1 MQPQTTVAK
10 KKKPIPPNLRG
21 CVMHFG
27 VAQEK
32 ITQAIATLAPM
43 VKEQDREMLSEVER
57 KLKENKFN
65 LVVLGQF
72 KRGKTTFINAL
83 LGEKLLPSAI
93 LPLTSIVTTLEYG
106 PQMEV
111 EVHFLNGQVKKI
123 EPQNIRLYVTE
134 KENPQNEKG
143 VKYVRVLHPASILK
157 KGIILVDTPGV
168 GSLYENNTD
177 VTYGF
182 LPRVDAGVFLLTVDP
197 PLSKEEIAFLKDVY
211 PHVERIF
218 FVLNKV
224 DYVDSDDLQE
234 VMDFALGNLEEAL
247 GSNHIPIYP
256 LSAKMA
262 LEGRTDGD
270 EGKVVKS
277 GIADLEEALED
288 FLLKEKGSI
297 VLRSSANKVLSLLST
312 SLFQVELEIKAA
324 TTPLEEL
331 EEKIERFRD
340 IKEEIGQER
349 RDSEFLFKGEI
360 DSLIKIVNM
369 DMERFQTQKIPKIYA
384 RLLETFQ
391 ENKHRGSLELSK
403 LLDQAMKEILVREFD
418 QMVIQENEKV
428 NAEYSR
434 IARRFA
440 DKVNDIIDRLM
451 VLAAELFEI
460 PLERFQVEENITEE
474 SSLWYK
480 LEDRPKLLDLEG
492 AGKFISYSIL
502 PSAMVHKMIKA
513 ELQKKLPEKVDMN
526 CGRVRS
532 DFVDRITKSAI
543 ELRWG
548 MEQKMNQTVAFVEEA
563 VQKAMKLRGKSQE
576 EVEATLKE
584 LEKKKALMEGI
595 KEQLKSL
602 LEGDAA

>member
-1 MQPQTTVAK
+1 MLFEEA
-10 KKKPIPPNLRG
+10 RDR
-21 CVMHFG
+21 
-27 VAQEK
+27 
-32 ITQAIATLAPM
+32 ITQAIDTLAPL
-43 VKEQDREMLSEVER
+43 VQEHDREVLSDVER

-65 LVVLGQF
+65 LVVLGEF

-83 LGEKLLPSAI
+83 LGEKLLPSAV
-93 LPLTSIVTTLEYG
+93 LPLTSIVTLLEYG
-106 PQMEV
+106 PQVEV
-111 EVHFLNGQVKKI
+111 EVHFLDGKVKNI
-123 EPQNIRLYVTE
+123 TPQEIRAYVTE
-134 KENPQNEKG
+134 KENPKNEKG
-143 VKYVRVLHPASILK
+143 VKFVRVLHPASILK

-224 DYVDSDDLQE
+224 DYVDADDLNE
-234 VMDFALGNLEEAL
+234 VMEFALGNLKEAL

-256 LSAKMA
+256 LSAKNA
-262 LEGRTDGD
+262 LEGRIQGD
-270 EGKVVKS
+270 EDRVKKS
-277 GIADLEEALED
+277 GIIQLEKALED

-297 VLRSSANKVLSLLST
+297 VLRSSANKVLALLST
-312 SLFQVELEIKAA
+312 LLFQVDLEIKAA
-324 TTPLEEL
+324 TTPLDEL
-331 EEKIERFRD
+331 EKKINRFQE
-340 IKEEIGQER
+340 IKEEIAQER

-360 DSLIKIVNM
+360 DSLIKIVNN
-369 DMERFQTQKIPKIYA
+369 DMERFRTQKVPKIYQK
-384 RLLETFQ
+384 LMEVFQ
-391 ENKHRGSLELSK
+391 ANKHKGALELSK
-403 LLDQAMKEILVREFD
+403 LMDKAMKELLVKEFD
-418 QMVIQENEKV
+418 DMVIQENEKV

-440 DKVNDIIDRLM
+440 DKVNGIIDQLM
-451 VLAAELFEI
+451 ALAAELFEI
-460 PLERFQVEENITEE
+460 PLERFQVEESITEE
-474 SSLWYK
+474 SALWYK

-502 PSAMVHKMIKA
+502 PSAVVHKKIKA

-532 DFVDRITKSAI
+532 DFVDRITKSAM

-563 VQKAMKLRGKSQE
+563 VQKAKGLREKSQE
-576 EVEATLKE
+576 EVDAALKALKE
-584 LEKKKALMEGI
+584 KKALLEGI
-595 KEQLKSL
+595 KKDLKGI
-602 LEGDAA
+602 LEERKDKAA

>member
-1 MQPQTTVAK
+1 
-10 KKKPIPPNLRG
+10 
-21 CVMHFG
+21 
-27 VAQEK
+27 
-32 ITQAIATLAPM
+32 
-43 VKEQDREMLSEVER
+43 
-57 KLKENKFN
+57 
-65 LVVLGQF
+65 
-72 KRGKTTFINAL
+72 L

-93 LPLTSIVTTLEYG
+93 LP
-106 PQMEV
+106 
-111 EVHFLNGQVKKI
+111 
-123 EPQNIRLYVTE
+123 
-134 KENPQNEKG
+134 
-143 VKYVRVLHPASILK
+143 
-157 KGIILVDTPGV
+157 
-168 GSLYENNTD
+168 
-177 VTYGF
+177 
-182 LPRVDAGVFLLTVDP
+182 
-197 PLSKEEIAFLKDVY
+197 
-211 PHVERIF
+211 
-218 FVLNKV
+218 
-224 DYVDSDDLQE
+224 
-234 VMDFALGNLEEAL
+234 
-247 GSNHIPIYP
+247 
-256 LSAKMA
+256 
-262 LEGRTDGD
+262 
-270 EGKVVKS
+270 
-277 GIADLEEALED
+277 
-288 FLLKEKGSI
+288 
-297 VLRSSANKVLSLLST
+297 LLST

-331 EEKIERFRD
+331 EEKIERFRV
-340 IKEEIGQER
+340 IKEEISQER

-460 PLERFQVEENITEE
+460 SLERFQVEETITEE

-502 PSAMVHKMIKA
+502 PSAVVHKMIKA

-563 VQKAMKLRGKSQE
+563 VQKAMNLREKSQE

-584 LEKKKALMEGI
+584 LGKKKALLEGI

-602 LEGDAA
+602 LEEAAA

>member
-1 MQPQTTVAK
+1 MRFEEAK
-10 KKKPIPPNLRG
+10 ELIS
-21 CVMHFG
+21 
-27 VAQEK
+27 
-32 ITQAIATLAPM
+32 QAISSLAPM
-43 VKEQDREMLSEVER
+43 VKEQEREILSEVDH
-57 KLKENKFN
+57 KLRENKFN

-83 LGEKLLPSAI
+83 LGQKLLPSAI

-106 PQMEV
+106 PEMEV
-111 EVHFLNGQVKKI
+111 QVHFLDGKVTKI
-123 EPQNIRLYVTE
+123 QPEEIKLYVTE
-134 KENPQNEKG
+134 KENPKNEKG
-143 VKYVRVLHPASILK
+143 VKFVRVLHPAPILK

-197 PLSKEEIAFLKDVY
+197 PLSMEEIAFLKDVY

-224 DYVDSDDLQE
+224 DYVDSEDLKE
-234 VMDFALGNLEEAL
+234 VMEFSLGNLKEAL

-256 LSAKMA
+256 LSAKNA
-262 LEGRTDGD
+262 LEGRIQRD
-270 EGKVVKS
+270 EERVNHS
-277 GIADLEEALED
+277 GIIELEKALED

-297 VLRSSANKVLSLLST
+297 VLHSSANKVLALLST
-312 SLFQVELEIKAA
+312 LLFQVDLEIKAA

-331 EEKIERFRD
+331 EKKIEKFQE
-340 IKEEIGQER
+340 IKEEIAQER

-360 DSLIKIVNM
+360 DSLIKIVNN
-369 DMERFQTQKIPKIYA
+369 DMERFRTQKIPKIYQ
-384 RLLETFQ
+384 RLMDAFQ
-391 ENKHRGSLELSK
+391 ANKHKGSLELSK
-403 LLDQAMKEILVREFD
+403 LLDKAMKEILVKEFD
-418 QMVIQENEKV
+418 DMVIQENEKV
-428 NAEYSR
+428 NEEYSR

-440 DKVNDIIDRLM
+440 DKVNSIIDKLM
-451 VLAAELFEI
+451 GLAAELFEI
-460 PLERFQVEENITEE
+460 PLERFQVEERITDE
-474 SSLWYK
+474 SALWYK

-502 PSAMVHKMIKA
+502 PSAVVHKKIKA

-532 DFVDRITKSAI
+532 DFVDRITKSAM
-543 ELRWG
+543 ELRWS

-563 VQKAMKLRGKSQE
+563 VQKARGLREKSQE
-576 EVEATLKE
+576 EVDAAL
-584 LEKKKALMEGI
+584 KALKNKKDVLENI
-595 KEQLKSL
+595 KASLKSV
-602 LEGDAA
+602 LEGEEEKAA

>member
-1 MQPQTTVAK
+1 MRFEEAK
-10 KKKPIPPNLRG
+10 ER
-21 CVMHFG
+21 
-27 VAQEK
+27 
-32 ITQAIATLAPM
+32 ITQAINSLAPL
-43 VKEQDREMLSEVER
+43 VQEQDREMLSEVEH
-57 KLKENKFN
+57 KLRENKFN

-83 LGEKLLPSAI
+83 LGQKLLPSAI
-93 LPLTSIVTTLEYG
+93 LPLTSIVTLLEYG

-111 EVHFLNGQVKKI
+111 QVHFLDGKVKKI
-123 EPQNIRLYVTE
+123 KHEEIKLYVTE
-134 KENPQNEKG
+134 KENPKNEKG
-143 VKYVRVLHPASILK
+143 VKYVRVLHPAPILK

-234 VMDFALGNLEEAL
+234 VMEFALGNLKDAL

-262 LEGRTDGD
+262 LEGRIQKDQ
-270 EGKVVKS
+270 GKVGRS
-277 GIADLEEALED
+277 GITELEKALED

-312 SLFQVELEIKAA
+312 LLFRVDLEIKAA

-331 EEKIERFRD
+331 EEKIGRFQE
-340 IKEEIGQER
+340 IKEEIAQER

-360 DSLIKIVNM
+360 DSLIKIVNN
-369 DMERFQTQKIPKIYA
+369 DMERFRTQKIPKIYS
-384 RLLETFQ
+384 RLMEVFQ
-391 ENKHRGSLELSK
+391 ANKHKGSLELSK
-403 LLDQAMKEILVREFD
+403 LLDQAMKEILVKEFD

-440 DKVNDIIDRLM
+440 DKVNGIIDQLM
-451 VLAAELFEI
+451 TLAAELFEI
-460 PLERFQVEENITEE
+460 PLERFQVEESITEE
-474 SSLWYK
+474 SALWYK

-502 PSAMVHKMIKA
+502 PSAVVHKKIKA

-532 DFVDRITKSAI
+532 DFVDRITKSAM

-563 VQKAMKLRGKSQE
+563 IQKALSLREKSQE
-576 EVEATLKE
+576 EVNAALNALKE
-584 LEKKKALMEGI
+584 KKR
-595 KEQLKSL
+595 L
-602 LEGDAA
+602 LEGTKNQLKEILEERREKAA

>member
-1 MQPQTTVAK
+1 MQPQQSQQIKGA
-10 KKKPIPPNLRG
+10 IPPNLRG
-21 CVMHFG
+21 CVMHFEE
-27 VAQEK
+27 ARER
-32 ITQAIATLAPM
+32 ITQAVATLAPM
-43 VKEQDREMLSEVER
+43 VQGQDREVLTEVER
-57 KLKENKFN
+57 KLRENKFN

-93 LPLTSIVTTLEYG
+93 LPLTSIVTLLEYG
-106 PQMEV
+106 PQKET
-111 EVHFLNGQVKKI
+111 EVHFIDGRIKKI
-123 EPQNIRLYVTE
+123 EPRDIRLYVTE
-134 KENPQNEKG
+134 KENPKNEKG
-143 VKYVRVLHPASILK
+143 VKFVRVLHPAPILK

-224 DYVDSDDLQE
+224 DYVDSEDLQE
-234 VMDFALGNLEEAL
+234 VMEFALGNLKEAL

-262 LEGRTDGD
+262 LEGRTSRD
-270 EGKVVKS
+270 EERVAQS
-277 GIADLEEALED
+277 GITDLEVALED

-297 VLRSSANKVLSLLST
+297 VLRSSSNKVLSLLST
-312 SLFQVELEIKAA
+312 LLFQVELEIKAA

-331 EEKIERFRD
+331 EEKIRRFQE
-340 IKEEIGQER
+340 IKGEIAQER

-384 RLLETFQ
+384 KLLEVFQ

-403 LLDQAMKEILVREFD
+403 LLDQAMKEILVKEFD

-428 NAEYSR
+428 NVEYSR

-451 VLAAELFEI
+451 ALAAELFEI
-460 PLERFQVEENITEE
+460 PLERFQVEETITEE
-474 SSLWYK
+474 SALWYK

-502 PSAMVHKMIKA
+502 PSTVVHKKIKG

-532 DFVDRITKSAI
+532 DFVDRITKSAM

-563 VQKAMKLRGKSQE
+563 VHKAMNLREKSQE
-576 EVEATLKE
+576 EAEAALKE
-584 LEKKKALMEGI
+584 LATRKSLLKGI
-595 KEQLKSL
+595 KEQLKTV
-602 LEGDAA
+602 LERAA